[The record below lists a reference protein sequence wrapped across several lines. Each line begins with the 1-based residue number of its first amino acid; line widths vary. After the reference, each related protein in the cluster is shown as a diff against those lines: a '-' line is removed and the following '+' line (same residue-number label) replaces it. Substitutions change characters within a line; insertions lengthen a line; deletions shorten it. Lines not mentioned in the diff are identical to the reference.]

1 MEVSDWINLGTL
13 VTTII
18 GLRFIYKQL
27 KLARKDYEAK
37 FTYQKREKA
46 TEMAKEFEQFVVNST
61 FITDLLERTSLT
73 KILSSLKINDNNKL
87 IFEEF
92 NQNEMEEILKQDK
105 IEKVLAENKIE
116 GNVYVFKEIYKIDYS
131 IIAHM
136 AQDFFKDNEYRKEN
150 IDYLA
155 SINGFKYF
163 SEKELREKTDNKI
176 EDKIKYNKS
185 LSYFKKKLDYDMKE
199 MYFKNLN
206 KLEYIAMNFISDI
219 ADDKIVYNS
228 LHQLFFSYVELNY
241 FYIAALNSN
250 GKKDKFYMNI
260 IELYK
265 KWKTKYIED
274 LIAEKNKIKEI
285 NCTSLKHSKI
295 D

>member
-274 LIAEKNKIKEI
+274 LIAEKNKIREI

>member
-1 MEVSDWINLGTL
+1 MEVSNWISLGTL
-13 VTTII
+13 ITTII
-18 GLRFIYKQL
+18 GLGFIYNQL
-27 KLARKDYEAK
+27 NLARKDYEAK

-46 TEMAKEFEQFVVNST
+46 TEMAKEFEQFIMSSS
-61 FITDLLERTSLT
+61 FIISLLEMTPLT
-73 KILSSLKINDNNKL
+73 KILSSLKINDNDKL

-92 NQNEMEEILKQDK
+92 NQNEMQELLKQDK
-105 IEKVLAENKIE
+105 IEQVLKENKIKKE
-116 GNVYVFKEIYKIDYS
+116 IDVFEEIYKIDFR
-131 IIAHM
+131 IIAMM
-136 AQDFFKDNEYRKEN
+136 AQDFLKDSEYRKEN
-150 IDYLA
+150 IDYLYLF
-155 SINGFKYF
+155 NGFKEF
-163 SEKELREKTDNKI
+163 PKKEISKKDSENIKAKI
-176 EDKIKYNKS
+176 NYNKS
-185 LSYFKKKLDYDMKE
+185 LMYFKKKLDYDIKE

-206 KLEYIAMNFISDI
+206 KLEYIAMNFVSDI

-241 FYIAALNSN
+241 FYIANLNSN

>member
-185 LSYFKKKLDYDMKE
+185 LSYFKKKLDHDMKE

-241 FYIAALNSN
+241 FYIANLNSN

-274 LIAEKNKIKEI
+274 LIAEKNKIREI

>member
-163 SEKELREKTDNKI
+163 SEEELREKTDNKI

-250 GKKDKFYMNI
+250 GKKDKLYMNI

-274 LIAEKNKIKEI
+274 LIAEKNKIREI

>member
-1 MEVSDWINLGTL
+1 MEVSNWISLGTL
-13 VTTII
+13 ITTII
-18 GLRFIYKQL
+18 GLGFIYNQL
-27 KLARKDYEAK
+27 NLARKDYEAK

-46 TEMAKEFEQFVVNST
+46 TEMAKEFEQFIMSSS
-61 FITDLLERTSLT
+61 FIISLLEMTPLT
-73 KILSSLKINDNNKL
+73 KILSSLKINDNDKL

-92 NQNEMEEILKQDK
+92 NQNEMQELLKQDK
-105 IEKVLAENKIE
+105 IEQVLKENKIKKE
-116 GNVYVFKEIYKIDYS
+116 IDVFEEIYKIDFP
-131 IIAHM
+131 IIAMM
-136 AQDFFKDNEYRKEN
+136 AQDFLKDSEYRKEN
-150 IDYLA
+150 IDYLYLF
-155 SINGFKYF
+155 NGFKEF
-163 SEKELREKTDNKI
+163 PKKEISKKDSENIKAKI
-176 EDKIKYNKS
+176 NYNKS
-185 LSYFKKKLDYDMKE
+185 LMYFKKKLDYDIKE
-199 MYFKNLN
+199 MYFRNLN
-206 KLEYIAMNFISDI
+206 KLEYIAMNFVSDI

-241 FYIAALNSN
+241 FYIANLNSN

>member
-1 MEVSDWINLGTL
+1 MEISDWINLGTL
-13 VTTII
+13 LTTVI
-18 GLRFIYKQL
+18 GLGFIYNQL

-46 TEMAKEFEQFVVNST
+46 TEMAREFEQFVVNCT
-61 FITDLLERTSLT
+61 FITNLLEMTSLT
-73 KILSSLKINDNNKL
+73 KILSSLKINDNDKL
-87 IFEEF
+87 IFKEF

-105 IEKVLAENKIE
+105 IEQVLKENKIKKDID
-116 GNVYVFKEIYKIDYS
+116 VFEEIYKIEYPV
-131 IIAHM
+131 IAMM
-136 AQDFFKDNEYRKEN
+136 AQDFFKDSEYKKEN
-150 IDYLA
+150 IDYLYLF
-155 SINGFKYF
+155 NGFKEF
-163 SEKELREKTDNKI
+163 PKKEISKKDSENIKAKI
-176 EDKIKYNKS
+176 NYNKS
-185 LSYFKKKLDYDMKE
+185 LLYFKKKLDYDIKE

-206 KLEYIAMNFISDI
+206 KLEYIAMNFVSDI
-219 ADDKIVYNS
+219 ADDEIVYNS

-265 KWKTKYIED
+265 KWKNKYIKD

-285 NCTSLKHSKI
+285 NCISLNHSKI

>member
-163 SEKELREKTDNKI
+163 SEEELREKTDNKI

-206 KLEYIAMNFISDI
+206 KI
-219 ADDKIVYNS
+219 
-228 LHQLFFSYVELNY
+228 
-241 FYIAALNSN
+241 
-250 GKKDKFYMNI
+250 
-260 IELYK
+260 
-265 KWKTKYIED
+265 
-274 LIAEKNKIKEI
+274 
-285 NCTSLKHSKI
+285 
-295 D
+295 

>member
-1 MEVSDWINLGTL
+1 MEISDWINLGTL
-13 VTTII
+13 LTTVI
-18 GLRFIYKQL
+18 GLGFIYNQL

-46 TEMAKEFEQFVVNST
+46 TEMAREFEQFVVNCT
-61 FITDLLERTSLT
+61 FITNLLEMTSLT
-73 KILSSLKINDNNKL
+73 KILSSLKINDNDKL
-87 IFEEF
+87 IFKEF

-105 IEKVLAENKIE
+105 IEQVLKENKIKKDID
-116 GNVYVFKEIYKIDYS
+116 VFEEIYKIEYPV
-131 IIAHM
+131 IAMM
-136 AQDFFKDNEYRKEN
+136 AQDFFKDSEYKKEN
-150 IDYLA
+150 IDYLYLF
-155 SINGFKYF
+155 NGFKEF
-163 SEKELREKTDNKI
+163 PKKEISKKDSENIKAKI
-176 EDKIKYNKS
+176 NYNKS
-185 LSYFKKKLDYDMKE
+185 LLYFKKKLDYDIKE

-206 KLEYIAMNFISDI
+206 KLEYIAMNFVSDI
-219 ADDKIVYNS
+219 ADDEIVYNS

-265 KWKTKYIED
+265 KWKNKYIKD

-285 NCTSLKHSKI
+285 NCTSLNHSKI

>member
-46 TEMAKEFEQFVVNST
+46 TEMAKEFEQFVVNCT
-61 FITDLLERTSLT
+61 FITNLLEMTSLT
-73 KILSSLKINDNNKL
+73 KILSSLKINDNDKL

-105 IEKVLAENKIE
+105 IEQVLKENKIKKDID
-116 GNVYVFKEIYKIDYS
+116 VFEEIYKIDYPV
-131 IIAHM
+131 IAMM
-136 AQDFFKDNEYRKEN
+136 AQDFFKDSEYKKEN
-150 IDYLA
+150 IDYLYLF
-155 SINGFKYF
+155 NGFKEF
-163 SEKELREKTDNKI
+163 SEKEINKKDS
-176 EDKIKYNKS
+176 EDIKAKINYNKS
-185 LSYFKKKLDYDMKE
+185 LLYFKKKLDYDIKE

-206 KLEYIAMNFISDI
+206 KLEYIAMNFVSDI
-219 ADDKIVYNS
+219 ADDEIVYNS

-265 KWKTKYIED
+265 KWKNKYIED

-285 NCTSLKHSKI
+285 NCTSLNHSKI

>member
-27 KLARKDYEAK
+27 KLTRKDYEAK

-274 LIAEKNKIKEI
+274 LIAEKNKIREI

>member
-1 MEVSDWINLGTL
+1 MEVSNWISLGTL
-13 VTTII
+13 ITTII
-18 GLRFIYKQL
+18 GLGFIYNQL

-46 TEMAKEFEQFVVNST
+46 TEMAKEFEQFIMSSS
-61 FITDLLERTSLT
+61 FIISLLEMTPLT
-73 KILSSLKINDNNKL
+73 KILSSLKINDNDKL

-92 NQNEMEEILKQDK
+92 NQNEMQELLKQDK
-105 IEKVLAENKIE
+105 IEQVLKENKIKKE
-116 GNVYVFKEIYKIDYS
+116 IDVFEEIYKIDFP
-131 IIAHM
+131 IIAMM
-136 AQDFFKDNEYRKEN
+136 AQDFLKDSEYKKEN
-150 IDYLA
+150 IDYLYLF
-155 SINGFKYF
+155 NGFKEF
-163 SEKELREKTDNKI
+163 PEKEISKKDSENIKAKI
-176 EDKIKYNKS
+176 NYNKS
-185 LSYFKKKLDYDMKE
+185 LMYFKKKLDYDIKE

-206 KLEYIAMNFISDI
+206 KLEYIAMNFVSDI

-241 FYIAALNSN
+241 FYIANLNSN